1 MEHIHENREL
11 PQSER
16 HQVSSVHDGDTITV
30 NSGWGKEK
38 IRLCGVDAPEL
49 SQPLGTQSRDNL
61 RSLIAAAGN
70 QVNLMPVAKDR
81 YGRTVAEV
89 FTSLKGGQEQF
100 LQEEQLKTGMAYV
113 MERYLSD
120 CPNADVMRSAEAI
133 ANRSHV
139 GVWGGGGNYQKPWD
153 YRRAKR

>member
-1 MEHIHENREL
+1 LVAALIVPRFFLSSGRSKVIYAPEKREL

-16 HQVSSVHDGDTITV
+16 RQVLSVHDGDTITV

-49 SQPLGTQSRDNL
+49 SQPLGTQSRDKL

-70 QVNLMPVAKDR
+70 QVELMPVAKDR

-89 FTSLKGGQEQF
+89 FTALKGGQSNREF
-100 LQEEQLKTGMAYV
+100 
-113 MERYLSD
+113 
-120 CPNADVMRSAEAI
+120 
-133 ANRSHV
+133 ANSSR
-139 GVWGGGGNYQKPWD
+139 
-153 YRRAKR
+153 